1 MAALAPSIEDDVRI
15 MAAIVIGPAAI
26 FAIVLWAMPDPR

>member
-1 MAALAPSIEDDVRI
+1 MAALAPSIEDDVRM
-15 MAAIVIGPAAI
+15 MAAIVIGAAI